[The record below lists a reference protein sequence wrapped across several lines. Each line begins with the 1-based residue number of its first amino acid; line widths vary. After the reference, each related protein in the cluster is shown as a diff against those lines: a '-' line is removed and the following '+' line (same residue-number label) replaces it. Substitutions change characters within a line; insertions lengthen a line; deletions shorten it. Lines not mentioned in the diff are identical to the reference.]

1 MAEIWLIEY
10 DKVELAAEGGSGG
23 GEVQC
28 TKSMGL
34 PPRRN
39 EIALSSQHLGLQTWF

>member
-10 DKVELAAEGGSGG
+10 DKVELAGG
-23 GEVQC
+23 GGVVGGVQC

-34 PPRRN
+34 PPWRN
-39 EIALSSQHLGLQTWF
+39 KIALSSQHLGLQTWF